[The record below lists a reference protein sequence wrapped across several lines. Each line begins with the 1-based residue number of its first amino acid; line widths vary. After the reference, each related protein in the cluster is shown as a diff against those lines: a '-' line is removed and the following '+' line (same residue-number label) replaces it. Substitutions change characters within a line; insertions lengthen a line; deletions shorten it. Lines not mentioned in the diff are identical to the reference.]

1 VFEESRSSTKRHKA
15 LTHDSLRNPERNALK
30 STNRVTNENSMKRL
44 QKTEKEKREEQQ
56 EHLRNHAKP
65 SIHTMKDSYK
75 V

>member
-1 VFEESRSSTKRHKA
+1 MIPSKKYKEKRPQIDDSSDERKFQEKA
-15 LTHDSLRNPERNALK
+15 PK
-30 STNRVTNENSMKRL
+30 I
-44 QKTEKEKREEQQ
+44 TEKEKREEQQ